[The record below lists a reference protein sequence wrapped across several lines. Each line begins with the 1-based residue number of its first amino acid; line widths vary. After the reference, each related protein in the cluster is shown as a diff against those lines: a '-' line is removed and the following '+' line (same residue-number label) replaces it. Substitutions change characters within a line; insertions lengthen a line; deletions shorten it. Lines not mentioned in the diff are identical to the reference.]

1 MKLQKM
7 RTSCG
12 MMMVM
17 VVVVVVM
24 MLMMVVMKL
33 NAMENKAA
41 DDKNIDGRQARCMAP
56 IVTIFH

>member
-1 MKLQKM
+1 
-7 RTSCG
+7 
-12 MMMVM
+12 MMMVV

-24 MLMMVVMKL
+24 MLMMMVMKL
-33 NAMENKAA
+33 NTMENKAA